1 MTYLGEIFQ
10 GIKKFF
16 SIFRITD
23 FLDIIIVAFV
33 LYKGIKLVRETRAG
47 QLVKGIVILLLTTI
61 VCHWLRFNTMSYIL
75 RNTMQVGLVALLV
88 VFQPELRRALEK
100 VGRSSPVRLFTDNSE
115 DVERV
120 IYEITDA
127 AAYMSREKIGALIVC
142 ERYTKLGDILNTG
155 TPLNADLTSSLL
167 VNIFIP
173 KTPLHDGAVVVRDG
187 KILSAACILPLTQND
202 SLSRELGTRHR
213 AALGVTENSDCAVV
227 VVSEETGKISIAC
240 DGDMTR
246 NLTPDSLKKIL
257 TKLLKNDTINAKEG
271 LKNWRD
277 KIKWSK
283 N

>member
-1 MTYLGEIFQ
+1 MYLSEIFQ

-23 FLDIIIVAFV
+23 FLDIIIVAFI

-61 VCHWLRFNTMSYIL
+61 ICHWLRFNTMSYIL

-100 VGRSSPVRLFTDNSE
+100 VGRSSLGNLFSDSFE
-115 DVERV
+115 DIDRV
-120 IYEITDA
+120 IYEIADA

-142 ERYTKLGDILNTG
+142 ERDTKLGDILNTG
-155 TPLNADLTSSLL
+155 TLLNADLTSSLL

-173 KTPLHDGAVVVRDG
+173 KTPLHDGAVIVRDG
-187 KILSAACILPLTQND
+187 RILSAACILPLTQND

-227 VVSEETGKISIAC
+227 VVSEETGKISIAY

-257 TKLLKNDTINAKEG
+257 TKLLKNDTINPKEG

-277 KIKWSK
+277 KIKWSR

>member
-1 MTYLGEIFQ
+1 MSYLGEIFQ
-10 GIKKFF
+10 GIKRFF

-23 FLDIIIVAFV
+23 LLDIILVAFIF
-33 LYKGIKLVRETRAG
+33 YKGSKLVRETRAG
-47 QLVKGIVILLLTTI
+47 QLVKGVVIFLLITI

-75 RNTMQVGLVALLV
+75 RNTMQIGLIALIV

-100 VGRSSPVRLFTDNSE
+100 VGRSSIGSLFTDNSV
-115 DVERV
+115 DVEYD
-120 IYEITDA
+120 IKEITEA
-127 AAYMSREKIGALIVC
+127 AASLSQEKIGALIVC
-142 ERYTKLGDILNTG
+142 ERGTKLGDIINTG

-167 VNIFIP
+167 VNIFVP

-187 KILSAACILPLTQND
+187 KIISAACILPLTQND

-227 VVSEETGKISIAC
+227 VISEETGKISLAF

-246 NLTPDSLKKIL
+246 SLTPDSLKKSLI
-257 TKLLKNDTINAKEG
+257 KLLSNDTIKTKEG

-283 N
+283 D